1 MKINLL
7 FSYLNYDELYFSSKT
22 IVVIDVLRAS
32 STIVTALNNGAR
44 EIIPVASVEFAVKIS
59 GGLFT
64 GQTIIGGERNTKKV
78 EGFTFGNSPLEYTED
93 KVSGKSI
100 IFYTTNGSRAVVKA
114 KFSEN
119 LFVASYLN
127 LSAVAKHLAELG
139 KDVEILCSG
148 RGNAIS
154 LEDIICGGKL
164 ITEVQKFKE
173 DISISDSSKAGIS
186 LNKSF
191 GKNIKKMLKE
201 TEHGQ
206 ILLENG
212 FEEDIE
218 YCGKLNMLDAIPV
231 FSNNALRL
239 LSSVRVT
246 VG

>member
-1 MKINLL
+1 MKINVL
-7 FSYLNYDELYFSSKT
+7 FSYTNYDELYFSSKT
-22 IVVIDVLRAS
+22 VVVIDVLRAS

-44 EIIPVASVEFAVKIS
+44 EIIPVTSVEFAVKSS

-64 GQTIIGGERNTKKV
+64 GQTIIGGERNTRKI

-127 LSAVAKHLAELG
+127 LSAVASELAELD
-139 KDVEILCSG
+139 KDIEILCSG
-148 RGNAIS
+148 SGNAIS
-154 LEDIICGGKL
+154 LEDIICSGKL
-164 ITEVQKFKE
+164 ITEIQKLKE
-173 DISISDSSKAGIS
+173 DILLSDSSKASIS

-191 GKNIKKMLKE
+191 GKNILKMLRE

-206 ILLENG
+206 TLLING
-212 FEEDIE
+212 FEKDIE
-218 YCGKLNMLDAIPV
+218 YCSKLNLLEAIPV

-239 LSSVRVT
+239 FTSTKLVA
-246 VG
+246 